1 MRILALALTALLTL
15 TAIADTHGTTR
26 ENERNFP
33 NANTITLAPVN
44 GNSYPGEAL
53 FERKPNGVTVLVKAR
68 GVNDRRQ
75 TVEIDRGACGKP
87 ATMERILKPLVDGSS
102 TTFVPGVH
110 AESWQDGKHS
120 LRVKDPA
127 THGGVSL
134 CGTIVKPGFFTR

>member
-1 MRILALALTALLTL
+1 MRTLVLSLAALVSL

-75 TVEIDRGACGKP
+75 TAEIDRGACGKRG
-87 ATMERILKPLVDGSS
+87 TTERVLKPVVDGSS
-102 TTFVPGVH
+102 TTFIPGAHV
-110 AESWQDGKHS
+110 ESWQDGNHS

-127 THGGVSL
+127 THGRVSL

>member
-1 MRILALALTALLTL
+1 MRTLVLSLAALVSLTAF
-15 TAIADTHGTTR
+15 ADTHGTTR

-53 FERKPNGVTVLVKAR
+53 FERKSNGVTVLVKSRA
-68 GVNDRRQ
+68 VNDRRQ
-75 TVEIDRGACGKP
+75 TVEIDRGRCGKP
-87 ATMERILKPLVDGSS
+87 GTVESTLKPLVDGTS
-102 TTFVPGVH
+102 TTFVSGVKL
-110 AESWQDGKHS
+110 ESWQDGKHS

-127 THGGVSL
+127 THGSVSL